1 VGGDLLWF
9 NRMRF
14 RLLDRVKHAL
24 HVFPL
29 VTIHIRFTQ
38 HCRRSM
44 LRQAAIQ
51 PCQSTPSRCPL
62 DVQVVQLKPR
72 WRRIIPVIRNQ
83 RRHTLT
89 PTAHRSA
96 HALPLRRRY
105 SQRQIRTRRDR
116 RHTYTIISTTP
127 PFPAKARP
135 TNPNKNPRMPNL
147 RRILIPTHRTPI
159 NHPLRRPLGLIRII
173 VQRSGIRHRP

>member
-1 VGGDLLWF
+1 MRDVLWF
-9 NRMRF
+9 DRMRF
-14 RLLDRVKHAL
+14 RLLDGVKHAL

-38 HCRRSM
+38 KCRRSM
-44 LRQAAIQ
+44 LRQAAKY
-51 PCQSTPSRCPL
+51 PCQSTPSQCPL

-83 RRHTLT
+83 RRHALT

-96 HALPLRRRY
+96 HAPSLPPTVLTAPNTDSARSPAY
-105 SQRQIRTRRDR
+105 LHNHQHQ
-116 RHTYTIISTTP
+116 P
-127 PFPAKARP
+127 PFPANARP
-135 TNPNKNPRMPNL
+135 TNANENLRMSNL

-159 NHPLRRPLGLIRII
+159 NHPLRRPLGLIRIV
-173 VQRSGIRHRP
+173 VQRSRIRHRP